1 MPISDKMAFGG
12 DVDTLSLTFD
22 KLQYIFNGYGQI
34 RDSFVEANTLYKQEK
49 ILENEF
55 FVKTQEGVMRFSA
68 LDFLAIKA
76 IFEMKKAI
84 DRGIGTNM
92 ANATAGV
99 PPVPNMSPQTHSL
112 SSFIVAGTIPRAENI
127 MSRAKQKGKNCTQC
141 RVWVKSDANFCT
153 NCGNKI

>member
-34 RDSFVEANTLYKQEK
+34 RDSFIEANALYKQEK
-49 ILENEF
+49 IPDNEF
-55 FVKTQEGVMRFSA
+55 FVKIQEGVMRFSA

-76 IFEMKKAI
+76 IFEIKKAI
-84 DRGIGTNM
+84 DRGTGANM
-92 ANATAGV
+92 TNATAGV
-99 PPVPNMSPQTHSL
+99 SSVPNMPRPTHSL

-127 MSRAKQKGKNCTQC
+127 MSQAKQKGRNCAQC
-141 RVWVKSDANFCT
+141 GVSVKSDANFCT